1 MIADNSKIFDSL
13 EKRIEKMVERFRA
26 AAEENGKLKAR
37 ASEREAEI
45 DRLKAELAASRKAG
59 QKAEEL
65 TAEVARHEEEKQ
77 QVRERLSRLIE
88 TLETIDA
95 NEG

>member
-1 MIADNSKIFDSL
+1 MIADNAKIFDSL
-13 EKRIEKMVERFRA
+13 EKRIEKVVERYRA
-26 AAEENGKLKAR
+26 ASEENVKLKAR
-37 ASEREAEI
+37 VSESQAEI
-45 DRLKAELAASRKAG
+45 DRLKADLAASRKAG

-65 TAEVARHEEEKQ
+65 ASEVARQEEEKQ
-77 QVRERLSRLIE
+77 KIRERISRLIE